1 MCDNDVEKLTPFNER
16 ERERFRFSSEAMS
29 LSYRSKNM
37 ALKESLIS
45 HEFNIFFF
53 LTRDQIR
60 EKQLD

>member
-1 MCDNDVEKLTPFNER
+1 MSDNDVEKLTPFNER
-16 ERERFRFSSEAMS
+16 FRVSSEAMS
-29 LSYRSKNM
+29 LSHRSKNM

-53 LTRDQIR
+53 LTRDQIK